1 MKEGRK
7 RPQEISEFSYFTSN
21 TSKKVILEKLEIFKQ
36 GVTTRE
42 VYSAGDKNC
51 ILVRCGVTKIFHT
64 TEVFRNLKAR
74 NLQRWIELGE
84 RYCSP
89 Q

>member
-7 RPQEISEFSYFTSN
+7 RPREISEFSYFTSN
-21 TSKKVILEKLEIFKQ
+21 KKVILEKLEIFKQ
-36 GVTTRE
+36 GVPTRE
-42 VYSAGDKNC
+42 LYSAGDKNC
-51 ILVRCGVTKIFHT
+51 ILVRCGVTKIFHN

-84 RYCSP
+84 RCCSP